1 MDDPS
6 VIMASVVIVWQ
17 LSVKYRRKLSVG
29 KSISINHR
37 RNMSVGNY
45 GMAVI
50 VWQLSVKYRQTLSVG
65 KAIGMYLKYI

>member
-1 MDDPS
+1 
-6 VIMASVVIVWQ
+6 MASVVIVWQ
-17 LSVKYRRKLSVG
+17 LSVKY
-29 KSISINHR
+29 R